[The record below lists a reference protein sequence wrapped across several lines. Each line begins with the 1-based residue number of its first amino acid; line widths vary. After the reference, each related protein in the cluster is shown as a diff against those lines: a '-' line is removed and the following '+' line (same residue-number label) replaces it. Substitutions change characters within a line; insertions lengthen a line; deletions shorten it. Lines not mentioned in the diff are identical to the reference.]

1 MSAIVHTQFQAHVQ
15 VRSNVQVAVRDH
27 RVQPTRVVR
36 REPAR
41 QTRPVRI
48 DRDDRGHTRDD
59 RGYTRR
65 VIVHPIYTTPAPVYV
80 SAPVYTSWTPAPS
93 YTYQPAAIQ
102 LLGPTALANDQLSI
116 NVGSLG
122 NATTLELD
130 AAGGSTFVSQ
140 VTVISANGAYQTIP
154 VNQMLSAQNPS
165 IPLSIDNYN
174 SITRIVVD
182 GHSEW
187 GGALSIRAL

>member
-1 MSAIVHTQFQAHVQ
+1 MSVTIHAQAHVQ

-27 RVQPTRVVR
+27 RVQPSRVVR
-36 REPAR
+36 PEPVR

-48 DRDDRGHTRDD
+48 DRDDRGHTRPI
-59 RGYTRR
+59 
-65 VIVHPIYTTPAPVYV
+65 VVHPIYTTPAPVYV

-116 NVGSLG
+116 DVGSLG

-165 IPLSIDNYN
+165 IPLSIDNCN
-174 SITRIVVD
+174 TITRIVVD

>member
-15 VRSNVQVAVRDH
+15 VRNNVQFAVRDH
-27 RVQPTRVVR
+27 RVQRVVR
-36 REPAR
+36 PEPVR

-48 DRDDRGHTRDD
+48 DRDDRDHTRW
-59 RGYTRR
+59 TRP
-65 VIVHPIYTTPAPVYV
+65 VIVHPIYTAPAPVYV
-80 SAPVYTSWTPAPS
+80 SAPVYTSSWTPAPS
-93 YTYQPAAIQ
+93 YTYQPSSIEVM
-102 LLGPTALANDQLSI
+102 GPTALANDQLSI

-130 AAGGSTFVSQ
+130 AASGSTFVSQ

-165 IPLSIDNYN
+165 IPLSIDNCN

-182 GHSEW
+182 GHSDW

>member
-1 MSAIVHTQFQAHVQ
+1 MSAIVHAQVHAQ
-15 VRSNVQVAVRDH
+15 VRNTNVRVEVRDH
-27 RVQPTRVVR
+27 RAPDRDDR
-36 REPAR
+36 DHRDHRAP
-41 QTRPVRI
+41 
-48 DRDDRGHTRDD
+48 DRDDRGHTRP
-59 RGYTRR
+59 
-65 VIVHPIYTTPAPVYV
+65 VIVRPVVRPIYTAPVYTPAPI
-80 SAPVYTSWTPAPS
+80 YTSWTPAPS

-102 LLGPTALANDQLSI
+102 VLGPTALANDQLSI

-130 AAGGSTFVSQ
+130 AAGGATFVSQ
-140 VTVISANGAYQTIP
+140 VTVISADGAYQVIP

-165 IPLSIDNYN
+165 IPLSIDGCYGV
-174 SITRIVVD
+174 SRIVVD

>member
-1 MSAIVHTQFQAHVQ
+1 MSAIVHTQLQAHVQ

-36 REPAR
+36 PEPVR

-48 DRDDRGHTRDD
+48 DRDDRGHTRPMP
-59 RGYTRR
+59 RP

-165 IPLSIDNYN
+165 IPLSIDNCN

>member
-1 MSAIVHTQFQAHVQ
+1 
-15 VRSNVQVAVRDH
+15 
-27 RVQPTRVVR
+27 
-36 REPAR
+36 
-41 QTRPVRI
+41 VRI
-48 DRDDRGHTRDD
+48 DRDDRDHTRW
-59 RGYTRR
+59 THP

-80 SAPVYTSWTPAPS
+80 SAPAYTSWTPAPS
-93 YTYQPAAIQ
+93 YTYQPSTIEVM
-102 LLGPTALANDQLSI
+102 GPTALANDQLSI

-122 NATTLELD
+122 SATTLELD

-165 IPLSIDNYN
+165 IPLSIDNCN

-182 GHSEW
+182 GHSDW

>member
-1 MSAIVHTQFQAHVQ
+1 MSAIVHSQFQAHVQ

-27 RVQPTRVVR
+27 RVQPMRVVR
-36 REPAR
+36 PEPVR

-48 DRDDRGHTRDD
+48 DRDDRGHTRPF
-59 RGYTRR
+59 RP
-65 VIVHPIYTTPAPVYV
+65 VIVHPIYRTPAPIYV
-80 SAPVYTSWTPAPS
+80 SAPTYSSWTPAPG
-93 YTYQPAAIQ
+93 YTYEPASIQ

-122 NATTLELD
+122 SATTLELD

-140 VTVISANGAYQTIP
+140 VTVISADGAYQTIP

-165 IPLSIDNYN
+165 IPLSIDNCN
-174 SITRIVVD
+174 GITRIVVD